1 MLPAVL
7 ALAAAGTA
15 AQSSKPAQGAIK
27 SVLNKAGEMKTAGAA
42 HEAKV
47 EEAQKATGVPTKAAD
62 PKAVQAKP
70 GQAKAPQAKEGQPK
84 EGTASGTVA
93 AAKKAA
99 SQAGAAAKSPTAAA
113 GGRRDPFVNPIRQVS
128 ADAAPLPANLPPG
141 IAGLLIGQANL
152 VGVLKTST
160 GMMAMV
166 VATGNRTFFLKEND
180 KVYNGRVVKITADS
194 LVFEESVLD
203 TLGQTVKREVVK
215 KLPADK

>member
-1 MLPAVL
+1 MSSQKRLTTWMLPAAL
-7 ALAAAGTA
+7 ALAAAGAA
-15 AQSSKPAQGAIK
+15 AQPSKPAQGAIK

-62 PKAVQAKP
+62 PKAAQTK
-70 GQAKAPQAKEGQPK
+70 GQAK

-93 AAKKAA
+93 AAKQIA
-99 SQAGAAAKSPTAAA
+99 SKAGAAAKRPTAAA
-113 GGRRDPFVNPIRQVS
+113 SGRRDPFVNPIRQTS
-128 ADAAPLPANLPPG
+128 ADSAPPPTSLPPG

-152 VGVLKTST
+152 VGVLKTNT
-160 GMMAMV
+160 GMKAMV
-166 VATGNRTFFLKEND
+166 VASGNRTFFLKEND

-203 TLGQTVKREVVK
+203 PLGQTVKREVVK